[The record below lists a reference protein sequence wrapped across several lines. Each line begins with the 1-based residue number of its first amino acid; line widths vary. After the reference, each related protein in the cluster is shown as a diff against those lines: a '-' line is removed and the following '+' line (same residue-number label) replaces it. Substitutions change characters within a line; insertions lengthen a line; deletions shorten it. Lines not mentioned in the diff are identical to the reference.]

1 MFNWKKVLAWT
12 LVASVLAGS
21 FAPVQTVQAD
31 TITQT
36 TQQMEITSTENNT
49 SEDAT
54 QEGTSEETTQ
64 EGTSEETTQESTS
77 EETTAESTSEA
88 STENNNVETPTQN
101 ETNTNQTVEDENV
114 LKDSEKVVSTLS
126 PLTAKV
132 IVLDPGHCATH
143 PGAYGNGLREEVVVM
158 DITEAC
164 ADALASYGD
173 VTVYLTREDGSCC
186 KELELGGCLI
196 ARNNY
201 AKILDADFLV
211 SMHINAGST
220 NGANVLAAYKSGY
233 NDHIRVET
241 QKFGKIA
248 LKELKKLGIANRG
261 LLLRKSGSGNKYNNG
276 KLADYYSIVR
286 NGVIQQIPSVII
298 EHGYIS
304 SASDCNKYFKTASQ
318 RKKVGKADAKAIIS
332 YYGLSQ
338 QVISGDFK
346 VIDNQTYYVTSDGRK
361 LTGWVK
367 QDEQWYYFDEKTG
380 VMQTGFLDYQ
390 GQTIYLTP
398 SGEMAVGWFVVNDV
412 TYLARGD
419 GSIVKGQTY
428 SDGIYT
434 YLFNEAGKR
443 LVSGFYT
450 LNNVTYYV
458 DKEGYV
464 ASGVKKING
473 KYYGFDTET
482 NALLYGYNK
491 VNGKYYYF
499 DELTGIAQTKALR
512 IVNGK
517 QYYFGAKGARATGW
531 VTINK
536 QKYYF
541 NKKNGVMVKGW
552 KKIDKKYYY
561 FSKTTGQM
569 QKSKWIGKYYVNSK
583 GVRTK
588 KR

>member
-1 MFNWKKVLAWT
+1 MFKWKRVLVWT
-12 LVASVLAGS
+12 LVASMLVGS
-21 FAPVQTVQAD
+21 FIPVQVVQ
-31 TITQT
+31 
-36 TQQMEITSTENNT
+36 
-49 SEDAT
+49 AT
-54 QEGTSEETTQ
+54 QESTSEETTQESTNEETTQ
-64 EGTSEETTQESTS
+64 EGTSEETTQEDTS
-77 EETTAESTSEA
+77 EETTQENTSEEATSESTSEA
-88 STENNNVETPTQN
+88 PTDDNKVETPTQN
-101 ETNTNQTVEDENV
+101 DTNQTIEDENA

-164 ADALASYGD
+164 RDALTSYGD
-173 VTVYLTREDGSCC
+173 VTLYLTREDGSCC
-186 KELELGGCLI
+186 RDLDLGGCLI

-211 SMHINAGST
+211 SMHINAGRT

-248 LKELKKLGIANRG
+248 LKELKKLGITNRG
-261 LLLRKSGSGNKYNNG
+261 LLLRKSGSGNKYPNG

-286 NGVIQQIPSVII
+286 NGVRQQIPSVII

-304 SASDCNKYFKTASQ
+304 SASDCKKFFKTESK
-318 RKKVGKADAKAIIS
+318 RKKVGIADAKAIIA
-332 YYGLSQ
+332 YYGLNQ
-338 QVISGDFK
+338 QVIAGEFQ
-346 VIDNQTYYVTSDGRK
+346 VLDNHTYYVTEDGRK
-361 LTGWVK
+361 LTGWIK
-367 QDEQWYYFDEKTG
+367 KDEKWYYLDEKTG
-380 VMQTGFLDYQ
+380 VMRTGFFEYQ
-390 GQTIYLTP
+390 GQTFYLTP
-398 SGEMAVGWFVVNDV
+398 LGEMAVGWFEVNGA
-412 TYLARGD
+412 TYLARGN

-434 YLFNEAGKR
+434 YLFNIDGTQMKN
-443 LVSGFYT
+443 GFYT
-450 LNNVTYYV
+450 MNSITYYV
-458 DKEGYV
+458 DNEGYV

-499 DELTGIAQTKALR
+499 DEATGIARTKTML

-517 QYYFGAKGARATGW
+517 QYYFGAKGARAAGW
-531 VTINK
+531 VKYQNK
-536 QKYYF
+536 KYYF

-552 KKIDKKYYY
+552 KKINKKYYY
-561 FSKTTGQM
+561 FHKTTGQM

-588 KR
+588 KRK